1 MCVQKYKSKTVN
13 EIHKTRLA
21 VLIFPTMA
29 ALRPTSRSLFIFL
42 TLSLLACGSRGE
54 LFTAIVHMEGL
65 LHLER
70 ELLAGLNEYI
80 VAERARQVWN
90 YF

>member
-1 MCVQKYKSKTVN
+1 
-13 EIHKTRLA
+13 
-21 VLIFPTMA
+21 MA
-29 ALRPTSRSLFIFL
+29 ALRHTSRSLCIFL

-70 ELLAGLNEYI
+70 ELLSGLNEYI
-80 VAERARQVWN
+80 VAERARLVWK
-90 YF
+90 YFSTEATLPMNKHTCLFASLAGFLR